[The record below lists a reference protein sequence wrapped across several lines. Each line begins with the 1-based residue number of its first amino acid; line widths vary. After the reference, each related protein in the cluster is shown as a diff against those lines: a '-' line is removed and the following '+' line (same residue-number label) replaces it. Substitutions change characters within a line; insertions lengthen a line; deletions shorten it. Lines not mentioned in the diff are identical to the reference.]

1 MHLCFSALAS
11 SWTSRSSSFKRWIIF
26 SESLEDPMFDLVRLS
41 EKDKK
46 IIICIR
52 QSFLCTWEYR
62 AVKGKAS
69 YLHAD
74 SLTRLHTER
83 LECKVQN
90 IVIHQTV
97 MIAIHHYKNRRFHK
111 FHHIN
116 SMSVPNIQ
124 PRLTYWVISHDI
136 KMGLLHKLIANPE
149 IDGTAL
155 SPFSIQLFTSN
166 CPFTLQHESLW
177 HVYIICQQ
185 YVVNNAQGGTGE
197 PGLSRV
203 CCVSQRWK
211 QTP

>member
-1 MHLCFSALAS
+1 M
-11 SWTSRSSSFKRWIIF
+11 IIW
-26 SESLEDPMFDLVRLS
+26 
-41 EKDKK
+41 
-46 IIICIR
+46 IR
-52 QSFLCTWEYR
+52 QSFLCTWVYQ

-69 YLHAD
+69 HVYAE

-83 LECKVQN
+83 LECKT
-90 IVIHQTV
+90 VIHQTV

-111 FHHIN
+111 LHHIN

-124 PRLTYWVISHDI
+124 PGLTYWVISHDI
-136 KMGLLHKLIANPE
+136 KMGRLHKLIANPE

-185 YVVNNAQGGTGE
+185 YVTVNNAQREQASQGCQGSVVFPRGGNKPHKYLAFAMRSE
-197 PGLSRV
+197 CRDPLI
-203 CCVSQRWK
+203 
-211 QTP
+211 